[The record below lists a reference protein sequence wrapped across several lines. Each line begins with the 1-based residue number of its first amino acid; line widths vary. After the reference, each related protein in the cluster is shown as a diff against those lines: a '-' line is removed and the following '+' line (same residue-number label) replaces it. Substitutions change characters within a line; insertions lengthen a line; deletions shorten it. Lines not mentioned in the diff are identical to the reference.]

1 MKFCEAMDKLKNG
14 SKVTR
19 KPWGEGLYFLMQGED
34 VKSFQPKLSSYHYNE
49 DIMVSD
55 GWLVDDCKE
64 EMKFCDIIPYIRKGS
79 KAKMKQW
86 KESFIYFDNSTKGLV
101 IHSMECFP
109 FTPDFDSFL
118 AEDWITIE

>member
-1 MKFCEAMDKLKNG
+1 MKFCDAMEMLKKG

-19 KPWGEGLYFLMQGED
+19 HLWEEGLYFVMQGDD
-34 VKSFQPKLSSYHYNE
+34 VKSFQPKLSSYLYNE

-55 GWLVDDCKE
+55 GWIVDDGKE

-79 KAKMKQW
+79 KARMKDW
-86 KESFIYFDNSTKGLV
+86 KESFIYFDQSIKGLV
-101 IHSMECFP
+101 IHSMDCFP